1 MAEQALITGMGGKE
15 PDIDVDAFVAPTSV
29 VIGEVTLAPG
39 SSVWYQAVLRADCGP
54 ITLGPDSNIQDNC
67 SVHTDPGFP
76 LTVGA
81 RVSVGHNAVL
91 HGCVIEDDVLVGM
104 GATVLNGAH
113 IGAGSLVAAQ
123 ALVPQ
128 GMRVPPG
135 SLVAGVP
142 AKVKRPLTA
151 EELRA
156 SASTRRGTWSWRR
169 RTARRTRADAR
180 SRHPTNSGRA
190 AALPFQEGGGPVS
203 CAYGVSRAYGC
214 GQPLG
219 RRVHTTVISPVTAPS
234 ARVISM
240 ATGNSGRC
248 PASSSATTSAI
259 GRPRVAVAV
268 TSPMASFL

>member
-104 GATVLNGAH
+104 GATVLNGGGEFVEAVQVL
-113 IGAGSLVAAQ
+113 GERPGVGELLVDE
-123 ALVPQ
+123 
-128 GMRVPPG
+128 RV
-135 SLVAGVP
+135 
-142 AKVKRPLTA
+142 R
-151 EELRA
+151 
-156 SASTRRGTWSWRR
+156 
-169 RTARRTRADAR
+169 D
-180 SRHPTNSGRA
+180 
-190 AALPFQEGGGPVS
+190 
-203 CAYGVSRAYGC
+203 GC
-214 GQPLG
+214 
-219 RRVHTTVISPVTAPS
+219 
-234 ARVISM
+234 
-240 ATGNSGRC
+240 
-248 PASSSATTSAI
+248 
-259 GRPRVAVAV
+259 
-268 TSPMASFL
+268 